1 MSEVKRTV
9 CGVGYMGKGKYKS
22 KIKGVHTPEYR
33 CWHSMINRCYNKK
46 RLKKFTWYSECSVI
60 DDWHNFQIFAEWFNK
75 TRPKGNFELDKDIN
89 SKGKK
94 IYSPETC
101 SWVTKKKNSSYAH
114 SKKCKFLSPEGVVFD
129 VYNVKAFALKNN
141 LNQSHLNQ
149 VSLGKAKHH
158 KGWRLYQE
166 I

>member
-1 MSEVKRTV
+1 
-9 CGVGYMGKGKYKS
+9 
-22 KIKGVHTPEYR
+22 
-33 CWHSMINRCYNKK
+33 
-46 RLKKFTWYSECSVI
+46 
-60 DDWHNFQIFAEWFNK
+60 
-75 TRPKGNFELDKDIN
+75 
-89 SKGKK
+89 
-94 IYSPETC
+94 
-101 SWVTKKKNSSYAH
+101 
-114 SKKCKFLSPEGVVFD
+114 CKFLSPEGVVFD